1 MKVEGSE
8 QGVVLGRRAAEEQ
21 GRARVYAAKL
31 RFELALAQMEAAA
44 RSSDSGALIAETME
58 QEARREFQR
67 ELENFANLIV
77 RGELAGEDAA

>member
-8 QGVVLGRRAAEEQ
+8 QGVLLGRRAAEEQ

-31 RFELALAQMEAAA
+31 RFELALAQMDAA
-44 RSSDSGALIAETME
+44 RSSASGAAMAETME

>member
-8 QGVVLGRRAAEEQ
+8 QAIVLGRRAAEEQ

-31 RFELALAQMEAAA
+31 RFELALAQLDASA
-44 RSSDSGALIAETME
+44 RSSDSGVLIAETIE

-77 RGELAGEDAA
+77 RGELAGDDAV

>member
-8 QGVVLGRRAAEEQ
+8 QGVLLGRRAAEEQ

-31 RFELALAQMEAAA
+31 RFELALAQMDSA
-44 RSSDSGALIAETME
+44 RSSASGAAIAETME